1 MKRIFYLTA
10 VSVGISVLFGICYY
24 TSFRNALL
32 HYNREAEEENT
43 ELLKQLLE
51 YSGKNEQLLRTMLNE
66 ENGMTVSNSPET
78 LCKDTVFI
86 LETQYLCSGIQKS
99 EQISLP
105 GFMESITREELILC
119 LKGYTECMP
128 VNEYLNG
135 LLTYELISFSPE
147 KVILRKTYDE
157 EKIEYQ
163 FYICSEDNC
172 VIVYYSDLKTVYE
185 TSDISLDYLS
195 EETAEQIRN
204 GFYVK
209 DAKTLY
215 SILEGYTS

>member
-32 HYNREAEEENT
+32 HYNREAEEQNT
-43 ELLKQLLE
+43 ELLQELLE
-51 YSGKNEQLLRTMLNE
+51 YSGKNEQLLQKMISGE
-66 ENGMTVSNSPET
+66 SGITVSKNAET
-78 LCKDTVFI
+78 LSKDTICI
-86 LETQYLCSGIQKS
+86 LETQYLYSGEKKR
-99 EQISLP
+99 EQIPLP
-105 GFMESITREELILC
+105 GFMESITREELTIY

-128 VNEYLNG
+128 VNEYLDG
-135 LLTYELISFSPE
+135 LLSYELISFSTE
-147 KVILRKTYDE
+147 KVILKKTYDE
-157 EKIEYQ
+157 EKVENQ
-163 FYICSEDNC
+163 FYICSKDEY

-195 EETAEQIRN
+195 EETAEQIRT

-209 DAKTLY
+209 DVKTLY